1 MVYFIQRIYHKSK
14 MELKEFCIKLEID
27 YTNMIS
33 KFGNNEMLYNRFLKK
48 FLEDKTYSE
57 LEIAME
63 KENYNDI
70 EKTAH
75 TLKGVSANLGITRLY
90 KLSDELVKLVR
101 TKQYENLTKTYEKL
115 REEYKI
121 TKEMI
126 NEL

>member
-1 MVYFIQRIYHKSK
+1 MQ
-14 MELKEFCIKLEID
+14 LKEFCKELEID
-27 YTNMIS
+27 YTNMLS

-57 LEIAME
+57 LEIAIE

-101 TKQYENLTKTYEKL
+101 IKQYKNLRKTYEKL
-115 REEYKI
+115 REEYKT

-126 NEL
+126 NKLS

>member
-1 MVYFIQRIYHKSK
+1 MQ
-14 MELKEFCIKLEID
+14 LKEFCKELEID
-27 YTNMIS
+27 YTNMLS

-57 LEIAME
+57 LEIAIE
-63 KENYNDI
+63 EENYNDI

-75 TLKGVSANLGITRLY
+75 TLKGGSANLGITRLY

-101 TKQYENLTKTYEKL
+101 IKQYKNLRKTYEKL
-115 REEYKI
+115 REEYKT

-126 NEL
+126 NKLS